1 MNSENSIH
9 KRNRPY
15 AVAGFFVIPLLAFA
29 AVSMYHSS
37 ESIVTRDSP
46 SYLYFGADRPVGYP
60 LFLAFV
66 HMVFKTYAVAL
77 PVQLGILSAS
87 LGFLA
92 WCFFLYTGEFWQSI
106 VFEALLFLNPGLL
119 LLANSVMSDS
129 LSAAFIALFVAALF
143 LVVARSELWA
153 IGVFIAVTCVSI
165 TFRPVNLA
173 LIPAAI
179 AAILIFGRNKKIP
192 RTALI
197 CLLLLG
203 LFIAQE
209 LTPFVHWVRGE
220 PTTHTNPLARGL
232 VQKTLFR
239 QWPQNNE
246 AERCEGD
253 LIAKDTIQ
261 VDAYLAETPEDI
273 RPYLLDSVS
282 GYLRFDVSMPEL
294 IEKHHFNSVPDLD
307 PILMCYAL
315 SRMKSDPIYFA
326 QAAVDQFWELLTYST
341 YVSSSKHDRIEGYL
355 RAHPPLFPPSERSYE
370 NLRKLSQLSGSRLL
384 MKAMH
389 LDEYERAI
397 ADLHLDPKVF
407 ASERNKPIK
416 APHARP
422 QILANGL
429 RLFQIVAALLML
441 AGMPA
446 LFGRKAE
453 KGVLGPWPVLGVLGL
468 AFFGEMTIT
477 AIVEIAL
484 PRYVYPLWP
493 LLCGALAIGLSH
505 FWRCLRGQ
513 S

>member
-15 AVAGFFVIPLLAFA
+15 AVASFFVIPLLAVA
-29 AVSMYHSS
+29 AISMYHSS
-37 ESIVTRDSP
+37 YSIVTPDSP
-46 SYLYFGADRPVGYP
+46 SYLYFGVDRPVGYP
-60 LFLAFV
+60 LFLAIV
-66 HMVFKTYAVAL
+66 HIVFKTYAVAL
-77 PVQLGILSAS
+77 PVQLGTLSAS

-92 WCFFLYTGEFWQSI
+92 SCFFLYTGEFWQSI
-106 VFEALLFLNPGLL
+106 AFEALLFLNPGLL

-165 TFRPVNLA
+165 TFRAVNLA

-220 PTTHTNPLARGL
+220 PTTHSNPIARGL

-246 AERCEGD
+246 ADRCEGD

-261 VDAYLAETPEDI
+261 ADAYLAETPEDI
-273 RPYLLDSVS
+273 RPYLLEDIS
-282 GYLRFDVSMPEL
+282 GYLRFNVIMPEL
-294 IEKHHFNSVPDLD
+294 IEKHHFNSFSELD
-307 PILMCYAL
+307 QILMCYVL

-326 QAAVDQFWELLTYST
+326 QEAVDQFWRLLTYST
-341 YVSSSKHDRIEGYL
+341 YVSSSKHDRIEEYL
-355 RAHPPLFPPSERSYE
+355 RAHPPALPPPVE
-370 NLRKLSQLSGSRLL
+370 
-384 MKAMH
+384 H
-389 LDEYERAI
+389 LDPAYDRAI

-407 ASERNKPIK
+407 ASEANEPIK
-416 APHARP
+416 APRARP

-446 LFGRKAE
+446 LFGRKAG
-453 KGVLGPWPVLGVLGL
+453 KGVLSPWPVLGVLGL

-477 AIVEIAL
+477 AIAEIAL

-493 LLCGALAIGLSH
+493 LLCGAVAIGLSH
-505 FWRCLRGQ
+505 FWRCLGQ

>member
-1 MNSENSIH
+1 MNSENAIH

-15 AVAGFFVIPLLAFA
+15 TVAGFFVIPLLAFA

-37 ESIVTRDSP
+37 EPILKGGDTP
-46 SYLYFGADRPVGYP
+46 SYLYFGVERPVGYP

-66 HMVFKTYAVAL
+66 HMVFKTYAAAIPL
-77 PVQLGILSAS
+77 QLGILSAS

-92 WCFFLYTGEFWQSI
+92 WSFFLYTGKFWQSI
-106 VFEALLFLNPGLL
+106 AFEVLLFLNPGLL
-119 LLANSVMSDS
+119 LIANSILADS
-129 LSAAFIALFVAALF
+129 LSAAFIALFVAAFF
-143 LVVARSELWA
+143 LVVARSESWA

-220 PTTHTNPLARGL
+220 PTTHSTPLAQDL
-232 VQKTLFR
+232 VSKTLFR

-261 VDAYLAETPEDI
+261 ADAYLAEAPEDI
-273 RPYLLDSVS
+273 RAYLLQDIST
-282 GYLRFDVSMPEL
+282 YLLFGVVIPEL
-294 IEKHHFNSVPDLD
+294 IEKHHFNSSSDLD

-315 SRMKSDPIYFA
+315 SRMKSDPLYFA
-326 QAAVDQFWELLTYST
+326 QGAVDQFWRLLTYST
-341 YVSSSKHDRIEGYL
+341 YISSSKHDRIEEYV
-355 RAHPPLFPPSERSYE
+355 RAHPPALPPPVE
-370 NLRKLSQLSGSRLL
+370 
-384 MKAMH
+384 H
-389 LDEYERAI
+389 LDPAYERAI

-407 ASERNKPIK
+407 ASEANKPIK

-446 LFGRKAE
+446 LFGRKAG
-453 KGVLGPWPVLGVLGL
+453 KGVLSPWPVLGVLGL
-468 AFFGEMTIT
+468 AFLGEMTIT

-505 FWRCLRGQ
+505 FWRRLRGQ

>member
-1 MNSENSIH
+1 M
-9 KRNRPY
+9 
-15 AVAGFFVIPLLAFA
+15 G
-29 AVSMYHSS
+29 
-37 ESIVTRDSP
+37 D
-46 SYLYFGADRPVGYP
+46 
-60 LFLAFV
+60 
-66 HMVFKTYAVAL
+66 
-77 PVQLGILSAS
+77 
-87 LGFLA
+87 
-92 WCFFLYTGEFWQSI
+92 C
-106 VFEALLFLNPGLL
+106 
-119 LLANSVMSDS
+119 
-129 LSAAFIALFVAALF
+129 
-143 LVVARSELWA
+143 
-153 IGVFIAVTCVSI
+153 FIAVTCVSI

-220 PTTHTNPLARGL
+220 PTTLTNPFARGL

-261 VDAYLAETPEDI
+261 ADAYLAETPEDI
-273 RPYLLDSVS
+273 RPYLLDSFS
-282 GYLRFDVSMPEL
+282 GYLRFDVIMPEL

-389 LDEYERAI
+389 LDAEYERAI

-407 ASERNKPIK
+407 AKEGFRPGSSIK

-453 KGVLGPWPVLGVLGL
+453 KGVLSPWPVLGVLGL